1 VLKDMISLL
10 HPFMPFITEEI
21 YKQLPNK
28 KDMLIVED
36 WPQVRDDFNFD
47 DEARVVDGAI
57 EAIKAIRNQRQS
69 LNLGSKTRQ
78 DLIIYSSD
86 ENTRNFLEILKGQF
100 VNLSKSGEISIIS
113 EDKEVEDAVSLI
125 FNDFKIYIPLENL
138 IDYDKE
144 RKRLKDE
151 IKKLESEIKRAE
163 GKLNNQGFVSKA
175 PEAVVNEEREKLEKY
190 KDLLVKTQESYK
202 EIEDK

>member
-1 VLKDMISLL
+1 MISLL

-69 LNLGSKTRQ
+69 LNLGSKIRQ

-86 ENTRNFLEILKGQF
+86 ENTRNFLEILKGQ
-100 VNLSKSGEISIIS
+100 
-113 EDKEVEDAVSLI
+113 
-125 FNDFKIYIPLENL
+125 
-138 IDYDKE
+138 
-144 RKRLKDE
+144 LKDE